1 MDLKPFLHRFCTVAL
16 VVAASALPAAAQSP
30 RRGGPGTGNPDV
42 QLVPWRFLQS
52 DALVHDAPVTLYWMP
67 TSVEDTR
74 HPLHSSKVLLSSAT
88 RCVAFE
94 IVPPER
100 ASAVQKLAGVG
111 QAPAAFLVD
120 RKGEVVRRLDHDGNG
135 LLLTDK
141 VERMLDEELSVR
153 DQTMYRQMMAASQQA
168 TSGHKKEAI
177 DLYQKIWDD
186 RCLYPRA
193 GTDAQ
198 HALKDL
204 GVTVSEKPSP
214 IAPPLPLPKTDTS
227 H

>member
-16 VVAASALPAAAQSP
+16 VVAASALSAAAQSP

-74 HPLHSSKVLLSSAT
+74 HPMISSKVLLSTAT

-94 IVPPER
+94 IVPPEH

-111 QAPAAFLVD
+111 KAPAAFLVD
-120 RKGEVVRRLDHDGNG
+120 RQGEVVRRLDSDGNG
-135 LLLTDK
+135 FLATDK
-141 VERMLDEELSVR
+141 VERMLNDELSVR
-153 DQTMYRQMMAASQQA
+153 DGAMYRQMIAASQQA

-177 DLYQKIWDD
+177 ALYQRIWDD
-186 RCLYPRA
+186 RCLYPIA
-193 GTDAQ
+193 GADAQ
-198 HALKDL
+198 RALKEL

-214 IAPPLPLPKTDTS
+214 IAPPLPKTDTS